1 MAPNDREET
10 TDLIARLAA
19 DPSRFDFFRAVRLL
33 EALHPASPRLGESIS
48 PAQDLIRLLQ
58 QPSLAF
64 ARSTLDKFQPGDA
77 AHPHKLSVN
86 FLGLF
91 GPNAPLPLHITEYA
105 RERQMNAHDSTMTAF
120 LNVFHHRIL
129 SLFFRAWARNQK
141 SADLDRP
148 EQARFAAYI
157 GSLFGIGMPALRER
171 DAVPDWAKLFY
182 SGRLVAQTRN
192 AEGLEAILRDF
203 LAMPLRIL
211 TFFGH
216 WLRLPEHSTCLLGDS
231 PETGTL
237 GSSAV
242 IGSRV
247 WDSQLKFRIRIGPV
261 SLADLQRLL
270 PGQASFRKLKA
281 WVLNYDGQEHLWDVQ
296 IILRKEEVPAI
307 CLGQAGALGW
317 TSWLRSKPFEHDAED
332 LVLDPEIH

>member
-33 EALHPASPRLGESIS
+33 EALHPGSPRLGESLS

-58 QPSLAF
+58 QPSLLF
-64 ARSTLDKFQPGDA
+64 ARSTLDEFQPGDA
-77 AHPHKLSVN
+77 EHPHKLSVN

-120 LNVFHHRIL
+120 LNVFHHRML
-129 SLFFRAWARNQK
+129 S
-141 SADLDRP
+141 
-148 EQARFAAYI
+148 
-157 GSLFGIGMPALRER
+157 
-171 DAVPDWAKLFY
+171 
-182 SGRLVAQTRN
+182 
-192 AEGLEAILRDF
+192 
-203 LAMPLRIL
+203 LRIL

-270 PGQASFRKLKA
+270 PGQASFRRLKA

-296 IILRKEEVPAI
+296 VILRKEEVPEI

-317 TSWLRSKPFEHDAED
+317 TSWLHSKPFEHDAED

>member
-1 MAPNDREET
+1 MAANDREET
-10 TDLIARLAA
+10 SDLIARLAA

-33 EALHPASPRLGESIS
+33 EAMHVERPRLGESLS
-48 PAQDLIRLLQ
+48 PSQDLIRLSQ

-64 ARSTLDKFQPGDA
+64 ARSTLDSFEPGDA
-77 AHPHKLSVN
+77 ARPPKLSVN

-105 RERQMNAHDSTMTAF
+105 HERQMNARDSTMTAF
-120 LNVFHHRIL
+120 LNVFHHRML
-129 SLFFRAWARNQK
+129 SLFFRAWACNQK

-148 EQARFAAYI
+148 AEARFATYI
-157 GSLFGIGMPALRER
+157 GSLFGIGMPGLQDR

-216 WLRLPEHSTCLLGDS
+216 WLRLPEHSTCLLGES
-231 PETGTL
+231 PDTGTL
-237 GSSAV
+237 GTSAV

-247 WDSQLKFRIRIGPV
+247 WDSQLKFRVRIGPV
-261 SLADLQRLL
+261 SFADFERLL
-270 PGQASFRKLKA
+270 PGRASFRRMKD

-296 IILRKEEVPAI
+296 VILKKEEVPAI

-317 TSWLRSKPFEHDAED
+317 TSWLRSKPFDQDAED
-332 LVLDPEIH
+332 LVLDPSIH